1 MIRLSIW
8 LSNGLANYGHETI
21 ICVANEPQL
30 RVESSP
36 EISARDCSKFILE
49 TLTAALS
56 RAPQATIAIS
66 GGSSPKLLF
75 TEMAKAAFDW
85 SKLHIF
91 WVDERC
97 VPPTDSQSNFKLAND
112 TLLEAAKISEKNIHR
127 VYGEL
132 PPEEGARRY
141 NTDIKTFFALGDGQ
155 LPVFDVLHRGMGPD
169 AHTASLFPG
178 EPLIANRSGIA
189 AHVWVEKMKM
199 DRVSLLP
206 GVLLA
211 AKTTVLQVSGAEKA
225 EATRHVLKEPED
237 YFRYPCQ
244 IASRSAKAVWFLDRA
259 AAAML

>member
-1 MIRLSIW
+1 M
-8 LSNGLANYGHETI
+8 AQ
-21 ICVANEPQL
+21 EPVL
-30 RVESSP
+30 RIESTP
-36 EISARDCSKFILE
+36 EQSAQDCSRFILE
-49 TLTAALS
+49 TLS
-56 RAPQATIAIS
+56 RSPQPSLAIS
-66 GGSSPKLLF
+66 GGSTPKLLF
-75 TEMAKAAFDW
+75 AEMAKASFDW

-97 VPPTDSQSNFKLAND
+97 VPPTDSQSNFKLANE
-112 TLLEAAKISEKNIHR
+112 TLLQPARIPLSNIHR

-132 PPEEGARRY
+132 PPEEGAARY
-141 NTDIKTFFALGDGQ
+141 NAEIKAFFALAEGQ
-155 LPVFDVLHRGMGPD
+155 LPQFDVLHRGMGPD

-178 EPLIANRSGIA
+178 EPLIADRTGIA

-225 EATRHVLKEPED
+225 EALRQVLKEPED

-244 IASRSAKAVWFLDRA
+244 IASRDEKAVWFLDKA
-259 AAAML
+259 AAAMLP